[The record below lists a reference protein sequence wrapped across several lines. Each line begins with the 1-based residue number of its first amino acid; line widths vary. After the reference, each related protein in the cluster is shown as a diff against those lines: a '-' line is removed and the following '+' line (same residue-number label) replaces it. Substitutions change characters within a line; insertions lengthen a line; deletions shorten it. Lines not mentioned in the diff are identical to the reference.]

1 MVKFYL
7 AQIDSR
13 RLDLRVHSVSA
24 EPIIRYRQAH
34 SIFRN
39 RQTERTAE
47 MIAIRSENFLNLLIG
62 NLRLYNLRV
71 LFACSSVKMTP
82 ARLFGRLFGLLFD
95 REFERMDKWVN
106 R

>member
-1 MVKFYL
+1 
-7 AQIDSR
+7 
-13 RLDLRVHSVSA
+13 
-24 EPIIRYRQAH
+24 
-34 SIFRN
+34 
-39 RQTERTAE
+39 
-47 MIAIRSENFLNLLIG
+47 MIAIRSENLLNLLIG

-71 LFACSSVKMTP
+71 TSACSSVKMTP